1 MWTVGTV
8 EVIFCRKYGGL
19 FQGLFLDVFFLPVL
33 PWPQRLPKAFCFI
46 CLGNWFAAGRKY
58 KNNRQP
64 LSESA
69 NMYRALLRIRVS
81 PLSVKIWSQTQLMRQ
96 SQCWISEVVF
106 NCPSRCGFCGGAG
119 LPPGLGHPVLDQL
132 HHVHHQQTHPG
143 PEPSGR
149 LRERSRGHSVRG
161 RPSTRAGPGWVPKVS
176 HAFKTVI
183 FDIGF

>member
-64 LSESA
+64 LSDSA
-69 NMYRALLRIRVS
+69 NMYRALLGIRVS
-81 PLSVKIWSQTQLMRQ
+81 PVSQNM
-96 SQCWISEVVF
+96 ISNPTNATKPELNFRGVCK
-106 NCPSRCGFCGGAG
+106 CPSRCGFCGGTG

-149 LRERSRGHSVRG
+149 LRQGGRGGSVGG
-161 RPSTRAGPGWVPKVS
+161 RPSTRAGPGWVSEVS
-176 HAFKTVI
+176 HAII